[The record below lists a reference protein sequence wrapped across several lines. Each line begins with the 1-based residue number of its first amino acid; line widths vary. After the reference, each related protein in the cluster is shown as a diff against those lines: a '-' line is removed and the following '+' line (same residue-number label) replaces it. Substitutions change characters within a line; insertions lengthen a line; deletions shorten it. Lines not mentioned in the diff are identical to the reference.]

1 MSDGPDITRQLRRE
15 LDETRLRL
23 AEAEETL
30 DAIRQGEADGFVIAG
45 PQGPQV
51 FTLQGALEPYRLL
64 IEQMS
69 DGALTL
75 SRDGV
80 ILYANQA
87 FATMLQLP
95 PGRVIGTA
103 LRDFLPAA
111 DQPALAG
118 LIATALNGSS
128 SGEVSLRAAAG
139 STVTLRLGL
148 HRLQLGAET
157 LICAVATDITV
168 EKQREIELR
177 RLAELFE
184 AGVAERTADL
194 AASRVAALN
203 MMEEAVEARKAVE
216 EANRGLTLEITARK
230 RAEDEVGRL
239 NASLEQRVLDRTAEL
254 EAANREMEAFSY
266 SVSHDL
272 RTPLRAMD
280 GFSLALAE
288 DYAGQLDE
296 RAQNYLQFIRTG
308 SQRMAELID
317 DLLNL
322 SRLSRE
328 AMHRE
333 RVDLTA
339 MAQEVGARLQH
350 ANPGRTVELV
360 VAPSLTADADARML
374 QVVLSNLLG
383 NAWKFTGKR
392 EGAKIEMG
400 TTTSPEPSTLN
411 PQLLPSS
418 CATTGPGSTWRMRT
432 NSSARS
438 SACTA
443 PRSSRAAGSGW
454 PWCSGSFDGTTAA
467 CGPRAPSAGAPRF
480 ISSWGQRLKAK
491 GCQAEGWQKTH
502 ARSHNTQGV

>member
-23 AEAEETL
+23 VEAEETL
-30 DAIRQGEADGFVIAG
+30 GAIRQGEADGFVIAG

-69 DGALTL
+69 EGALTL

-80 ILYANQA
+80 ILYANQTLA
-87 FATMLQLP
+87 AMLQLP

-139 STVTLRLGL
+139 SAVTLRLGL
-148 HRLQLGAET
+148 HRLQVGAET

-177 RLAELFE
+177 GLAELLE

-194 AASRVAALN
+194 AVSRVAALN
-203 MMEEAVEARKAVE
+203 MMEEAVEGRKAVE
-216 EANRGLTLEITARK
+216 EANRGLTLEITARQQ
-230 RAEDEVGRL
+230 AEAETRQL

-296 RAQNYLQFIRTG
+296 RAQTYLQFIRTG

-328 AMHRE
+328 PMHRE

-339 MAQEVGARLQH
+339 MAQEVGAELQH

-360 VAPSLTADADARML
+360 VAPALTAAADARML
-374 QVVLSNLLG
+374 KVVLSNLLG
-383 NAWKFTGKR
+383 NAWKFTGQCATAR
-392 EGAKIEMG
+392 IEVGAALNAQ
-400 TTTSPEPSTLN
+400 PSTLN
-411 PQLLPSS
+411 SPPTFFVRDNGAGFDMAYADKLFGAFQRLH
-418 CATTGPGSTWRMRT
+418 STQEFE
-432 NSSARS
+432 
-438 SACTA
+438 
-443 PRSSRAAGSGW
+443 GSGI
-454 PWCSGSFDGTTAA
+454 GLALV
-467 CGPRAPSAGAPRF
+467 
-480 ISSWGQRLKAK
+480 QRILRRH
-491 GCQAEGWQKTH
+491 GGRGWAEGAVGRGATFYFTLEQKGTK
-502 ARSHNTQGV
+502 S